1 MFNSTLKVNRATLA
15 GTLAVGMAIAISSFT
30 VVRAE
35 HAVPNKAKKT
45 VFSCSAGT
53 ACLTGSSTGS
63 STTGVEGTSV
73 SANGVLGT
81 TSSTGGNSGIAGI
94 SSGTSGH
101 ANGTY
106 GRSSN
111 GPGVYGS
118 SSATNGIEGHSTAL
132 GGSGV
137 VGLQLNTS
145 SNPGNGVTAESADST
160 ASWVALFAEGL
171 SVNTYLFMAINTVTD
186 DYCIMDSAANLGCSG
201 SITGNTIRTRH
212 RNGSGQR
219 VLAYASESASAMI
232 DDVGTARMVAG
243 IANVALDRAFASTID
258 RNSAYRVFVTPRGDT
273 RGLYVSTTTPMG
285 FQVREAQG
293 GRSTVS
299 FDYRIVARPMD
310 AKNDRLPLAP
320 AVRVPGRGN
329 AAQTITP
336 R

>member
-1 MFNSTLKVNRATLA
+1 MLKVNRAALA

-35 HAVPNKAKKT
+35 HAQPAKGKKT
-45 VFSCSAGT
+45 VFPCSAGT
-53 ACLTGSSTGS
+53 ACLTGSSTGP
-63 STTGVEGTSV
+63 STTGVEGTSA
-73 SANGVLGT
+73 SATGVVGT
-81 TSSTGGNSGIAGI
+81 TGSTGGDSGIAGI

-101 ANGTY
+101 GYGTY

-111 GPGVYGS
+111 GSGVYGS
-118 SSATNGIEGHSTAL
+118 SSATNGIEGHSTAF

-137 VGLQLNTS
+137 VGFQLNTGS
-145 SNPGNGVTAESADST
+145 SPGNGVTGESADAT
-160 ASWVALFAEGL
+160 GSWVALFAEGL
-171 SVNTYLFMAINTVTD
+171 STSTVPFVAVNNVTH
-186 DYCIMDSAANLGCSG
+186 DYCIINAAADLSCSG
-201 SITGNTIRTRH
+201 SITGNAIRTRH
-212 RNGSGQR
+212 ENGAGQH

-232 DDVGTARMVAG
+232 DDVGTGRMVAG

-310 AKNDRLPLAP
+310 AKNDHLPLAP
-320 AVRVPGRGN
+320 ATRVPGLGT
-329 AAQTITP
+329 ASKTYAQH
-336 R
+336 